1 MVFITRDKK
10 TTKRLINFQFNH
22 FAKFLLQIVYSDYK
36 LMSQPTENDR
46 YFVSS
51 STSPCSIREM
61 SIIFPCHW
69 RAKNVQPRIFHRGHS
84 MLEASVVLE
93 EISTMG
99 RVSHLSLSLSLPLL
113 HLWINNPNPSQQSL
127 LSMAA
132 KMLENA
138 PSSAFWVRISIRRPL
153 EGRGSGPE
161 QRQLSLSLSLSLSFP
176 PSGESQC
183 GSTLYWIML
192 EHECTISKT
201 RSREVLTEQEGTP
214 CPFSCKRSRSR

>member
-1 MVFITRDKK
+1 MFHSRNVHYIPVPLACKK
-10 TTKRLINFQFNH
+10 CATSNFPPRALDARSKCRARGDQH
-22 FAKFLLQIVYSDYK
+22 DG
-36 LMSQPTENDR
+36 
-46 YFVSS
+46 
-51 STSPCSIREM
+51 TSFS
-61 SIIFPCHW
+61 
-69 RAKNVQPRIFHRGHS
+69 
-84 MLEASVVLE
+84 
-93 EISTMG
+93 
-99 RVSHLSLSLSLPLL
+99 SLSLSLFPSFISEL
-113 HLWINNPNPSQQSL
+113 ITRTRSQQSL

-214 CPFSCKRSRSR
+214 CPSSCKRSRSR

>member
-1 MVFITRDKK
+1 MIDTLFLPRRV
-10 TTKRLINFQFNH
+10 H
-22 FAKFLLQIVYSDYK
+22 VPFAKCPLYSRAIGVQKMCNLEFSTEGTRCSKQVSCSRRSARWDEFLI
-36 LMSQPTENDR
+36 
-46 YFVSS
+46 
-51 STSPCSIREM
+51 
-61 SIIFPCHW
+61 
-69 RAKNVQPRIFHRGHS
+69 
-84 MLEASVVLE
+84 
-93 EISTMG
+93 
-99 RVSHLSLSLSLPLL
+99 SLSLSFPLL

-153 EGRGSGPE
+153 EGRSSGPE

-214 CPFSCKRSRSR
+214 CPSSCKRSRSR